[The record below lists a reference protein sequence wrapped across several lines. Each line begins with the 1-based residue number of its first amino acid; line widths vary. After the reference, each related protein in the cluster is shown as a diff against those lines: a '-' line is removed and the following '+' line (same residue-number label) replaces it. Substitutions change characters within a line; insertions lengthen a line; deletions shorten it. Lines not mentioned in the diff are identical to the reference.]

1 MNQSEYKLIEINYIP
16 DPKEYF
22 RYIQFFCQ
30 FKNAYNHKY
39 MTLCNDAIS
48 DYEALWAIVVLTA
61 WMIKHP
67 LGAGIQSTITF
78 TGDKCSITL
87 NYIDKLKKTKF
98 KRKINQSDLP
108 KYVIQ
113 AVNLLRDA
121 LTTYYNNL

>member
-1 MNQSEYKLIEINYIP
+1 MNPSEYKLIEIKYIP

-39 MTLCNDAIS
+39 MALCNDAIS
-48 DYEALWAIVVLTA
+48 DYEVLQAIVVITA

-67 LGAGIQSTITF
+67 LGAGIQATITF
-78 TGDKCSITL
+78 TNDECSITL
-87 NYIDKLKKTKF
+87 HYIDKLKKNKF
-98 KRKINQSDLP
+98 KRKINQYKLP
-108 KYVIQ
+108 LYVVQ
-113 AVNLLRDA
+113 SVNLLREA